1 MVLALL
7 AACTGA
13 QGPAGSAGAAGPA
26 GPEAPA
32 GMAGAGIQPEML
44 VLFQGMAVTA
54 AYLDESMALEAGY
67 VATEDC
73 VASPVGAMRMHYM
86 NVGLLTDGDIDP
98 SQPQVL
104 MYVPSETGPKLAGF
118 EYFMPLG
125 PPGSPIPDPAPPAP
139 SLAGHTFNG
148 PMEGH
153 DENMPPHYDLH
164 IWAWMANPDGLF
176 EDFNPSLSC

>member
-13 QGPAGSAGAAGPA
+13 QGPAG
-26 GPEAPA
+26 
-32 GMAGAGIQPEML
+32 MAGAGIQPEML
-44 VLFQGMAVTA
+44 ELFQGMAVTA
-54 AYLDESMALEAGY
+54 TYLDESMAIEAGY

-73 VASPVGAMRMHYM
+73 VASPVGAMGMHYM
-86 NVGLLTDGDIDP
+86 NVGLLPDGDIDP

-125 PPGSPIPDPAPPAP
+125 PPGSPIPDPAPPLHRWPGIPLTDPWRATTRICHP
-139 SLAGHTFNG
+139 TTTCIFGRGWQTQTVCSKISTRLFLAET
-148 PMEGH
+148 
-153 DENMPPHYDLH
+153 
-164 IWAWMANPDGLF
+164 
-176 EDFNPSLSC
+176 S